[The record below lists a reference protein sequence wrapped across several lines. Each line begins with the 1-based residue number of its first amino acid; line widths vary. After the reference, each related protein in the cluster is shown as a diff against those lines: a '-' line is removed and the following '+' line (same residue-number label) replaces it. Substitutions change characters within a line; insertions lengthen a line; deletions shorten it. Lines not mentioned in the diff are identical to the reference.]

1 MPETLQDGQQ
11 TAQGNPPE
19 VTTMSMF
26 NASLVPLPDGRGAI
40 ATFNIMNGFIVS
52 IPFPEQVI
60 DNFFAQWIAIK
71 QEMQSIAR
79 LVNKVNRSKT

>member
-11 TAQGNPPE
+11 TAPGSTPDIP
-19 VTTMSMF
+19 TMSMF